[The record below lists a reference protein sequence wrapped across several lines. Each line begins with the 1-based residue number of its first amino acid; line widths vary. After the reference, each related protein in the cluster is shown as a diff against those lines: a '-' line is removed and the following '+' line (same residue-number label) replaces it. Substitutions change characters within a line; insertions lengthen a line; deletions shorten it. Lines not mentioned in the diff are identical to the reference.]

1 MLEANFFAS
10 SPHLLAHLFKFIQ
23 ISEEM
28 SLMDTLHESLA
39 TFSLSK
45 LCQCNCSN
53 CRNCRNCG
61 QAAECSEVSMAP
73 GPSRSRPTTC
83 SEIHEIHGKVGMR
96 NMRNECLRYLRSPD
110 QEIAVVRLSPI
121 LMQKALAPEEL
132 ETRTFTL
139 STFPAHTT
147 VQIIERRKKVESTNL
162 HSSWYKLKCLFP
174 MFTS

>member
-1 MLEANFFAS
+1 MNPLPHSLYPSFAN
-10 SPHLLAHLFKFIQ
+10 
-23 ISEEM
+23 
-28 SLMDTLHESLA
+28 A
-39 TFSLSK
+39 TVVTVVTVVTVARQQNVPKS
-45 LCQCNCSN
+45 
-53 CRNCRNCG
+53 R
-61 QAAECSEVSMAP
+61 MAP

>member
-10 SPHLLAHLFKFIQ
+10 SPHPLAHLFKFIQ

-45 LCQCNCSN
+45 LCQCNC
-53 CRNCRNCG
+53 RNCG
-61 QAAECSEVSMAP
+61 QAAECSEVPMAP

-96 NMRNECLRYLRSPD
+96 NMRNECLRYLRSRTK
-110 QEIAVVRLSPI
+110 RL
-121 LMQKALAPEEL
+121 
-132 ETRTFTL
+132 L
-139 STFPAHTT
+139 SSDCRQFSCKRPWH
-147 VQIIERRKKVESTNL
+147 RRNWRPGPSLYQRFLLIPQFKS
-162 HSSWYKLKCLFP
+162 
-174 MFTS
+174 

>member
-1 MLEANFFAS
+1 MNPLPHSLCPSFANATVVTVAKQQNVPKSRWHPVLREAVQPPA
-10 SPHLLAHLFKFIQ
+10 
-23 ISEEM
+23 
-28 SLMDTLHESLA
+28 
-39 TFSLSK
+39 
-45 LCQCNCSN
+45 
-53 CRNCRNCG
+53 
-61 QAAECSEVSMAP
+61 
-73 GPSRSRPTTC
+73 
-83 SEIHEIHGKVGMR
+83 SEIHEIHGEGRHAEHAERMP
-96 NMRNECLRYLRSPD
+96 EISEIPD

-147 VQIIERRKKVESTNL
+147 VQIIERRKKVESTSL